1 MNQRKKGI
9 ILAVITAVMWGIMG
23 IFVRDL
29 TQFQFSNI
37 AISFFRCALAGAA
50 YFVFLLITK
59 PKALKIDLKGLIICI
74 LYGAYGAVAYSISFV
89 SYSVAVSRIPV
100 GVATV
105 LMFMSPIWVA
115 ILGVFMFREK
125 LEKSKIITIA
135 ICFFGAVLV
144 ANLIGAGDIRLD
156 GIGILAGVIN
166 GIGVALQILL
176 PNLDGIGIL
185 AGVING
191 IGVAL
196 QILLPKFFAKDYDRD
211 TLLVYGFLGAAFVL
225 AFGMDFSS
233 VAMHIGNTPTFNLC
247 IWIFRRCLRT
257 CIWYGFFFGGDAH
270 WKYSDFQFILG
281 SVWNRNP
288 MYDGCECSLRKVYAI
303 CRSDNDEHSVCFRS
317 CGGNNRGLSRIP

>member
-9 ILAVITAVMWGIMG
+9 LLAVITAVMWGIMG

-29 TQFQFSNI
+29 SKFRFSNI
-37 AISFFRCALAGAA
+37 EISFFRCALAGTA

-74 LYGAYGAVAYSISFV
+74 LYGAVAYSISFV

-115 ILGVFMFREK
+115 ILGIFMFQEK

-144 ANLIGAGDIRLD
+144 ANLIGAGDIR
-156 GIGILAGVIN
+156 
-166 GIGVALQILL
+166 
-176 PNLDGIGIL
+176 LDGIGIL

-233 VAMHIGNTPTFNLC
+233 VAMHIGNTPTFNLFLDLFGIGILC
-247 IWIFRRCLRT
+247 TMVANVACVKSTQYVEATTTSILSALEVVVGTIV
-257 CIWYGFFFGGDAH
+257 GFLVFHEHLTFLQMMGAVIIVVGA
-270 WKYSDFQFILG
+270 IG
-281 SVWNRNP
+281 S
-288 MYDGCECSLRKVYAI
+288 EIRK
-303 CRSDNDEHSVCFRS
+303 E
-317 CGGNNRGLSRIP
+317 P